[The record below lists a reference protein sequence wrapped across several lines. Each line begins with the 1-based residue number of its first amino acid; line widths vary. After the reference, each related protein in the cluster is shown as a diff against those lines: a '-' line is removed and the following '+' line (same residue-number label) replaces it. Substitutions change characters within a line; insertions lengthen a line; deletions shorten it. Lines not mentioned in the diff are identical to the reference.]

1 MTDAAASPDRVDEL
15 LAIVRANGGR
25 ATSAR
30 RAILQTLLDHQDVH
44 PTAEHITTTVRQS
57 QPEVAESTVYR
68 FLDELE
74 RLGIIDH
81 VRLGH
86 GPEVYHF
93 AEHTQHHHLICST
106 CGRVIEVPHRV
117 FDSLRKKLLDEFA
130 FEIEPRHFTLSGRC
144 VHCET
149 QPIDADTE
157 HAHQHHSHPHPHSH
171 D

>member
-1 MTDAAASPDRVDEL
+1 VTTGNDSERVDEIL
-15 LAIVRANGGR
+15 SVVRASGGR

-44 PTAEHITTTVRQS
+44 PTAEHITSAVRES

-74 RLGIIDH
+74 RLGIVNH

-93 AEHTQHHHLICST
+93 ADHTLHHHLVCDA
-106 CGRVIEVPHRV
+106 CGRVVEVPHRL
-117 FDSLRKKLLDEFA
+117 FDPLRKQVLEKFA
-130 FEIEPRHFTLSGRC
+130 FQIEPRHFTLTGRC
-144 VHCET
+144 VHCE
-149 QPIDADTE
+149 PAAA
-157 HAHQHHSHPHPHSH
+157 AHSLAAHSHEHPGNEHGR
-171 D
+171 